1 MAAIGRSIGARIE
14 QRTKNG
20 DQRADDGGYAKS
32 RPSALLQECFVF
44 DVKLMR
50 WIDNQVGNLACSAFA
65 AAKRI
70 GAPFRKDTTN
80 YRKIL
85 VTKFFGMGSIIVA
98 SPALQALREAYPDA
112 EIHFVSFTSNK
123 EILEILGLTDKNWF
137 IDNSTPAAFA
147 ASTVA
152 LARDLHAEKFDLMLD
167 FEFFAKFPL
176 VLAGLAGIPKKA
188 GFYLTQEPWRRT
200 LLDVP
205 GSYNHYFHTKDIFVS
220 LVYLLATGDLF
231 YLDFEAFRRRYAYP
245 RVEVEPA
252 AREHVA
258 RHLTSLGIGG
268 SRTFVINAN
277 TSADLAPEVRKW
289 PVERYVELSRRL
301 LAENPGS
308 SVVFIGAKSERPYVE
323 GIVNAIDDPRAV
335 SVAGDLSLRQLLAL
349 FERAEL
355 FVTNDSGPM
364 HLACLVDAPIV
375 GLFFADTPTVY
386 GPVASRTATV
396 SPPLYS
402 IPLFTVYNGKDV
414 VAGRPV
420 DTIDNTAA
428 RSVTVER
435 VLEECRALLADAPSG
450 VVAAAPVH

>member
-1 MAAIGRSIGARIE
+1 M
-14 QRTKNG
+14 
-20 DQRADDGGYAKS
+20 
-32 RPSALLQECFVF
+32 F

-50 WIDNQVGNLACSAFA
+50 WIDNQVGNLACTALA
-65 AAKRI
+65 TAKRV
-70 GAPFRKDTTN
+70 GAPFRKDTVD
-80 YRKIL
+80 YKKIV

-98 SPALQALREAYPDA
+98 SPALQALRDAYPDA
-112 EIHFVSFTSNK
+112 EIHFVSFRSNK

-137 IDNSTPAAFA
+137 VDVSTPAAFA
-147 ASTVA
+147 ASVLT
-152 LARDLHAEKFDLMLD
+152 LARDLRAEKFDLMLD

-176 VLAGLAGIPKKA
+176 VLAGLAGVPKKA
-188 GFYLTQEPWRRT
+188 GFYLTKEPWRRT
-200 LLDVP
+200 LLDVS

-220 LVYLLATGDLF
+220 LVYLLTTGDLF
-231 YLDFEAFRRRYAYP
+231 YLDFEDFRRRYAYP
-245 RVEVEPA
+245 RIVSEPA
-252 AREHVA
+252 AREHVE
-258 RHLTSLGIGG
+258 RLLTGLGIAS
-268 SRTFVINAN
+268 SRTFVINPN

-289 PVERYVELSRRL
+289 PVDRYVELARQL
-301 LAENPGS
+301 LRENPGA
-308 SVVFIGAKSERPYVE
+308 SVVFIGAKSERAYVE
-323 GIVNAIDDPRAV
+323 GIVSSVDDPRAV
-335 SVAGDLSLRQLLAL
+335 SLAGDLSLRQLLAL

-386 GPVASRTATV
+386 GPVASRTETV
-396 SPPLYS
+396 SPSLYS

-435 VLEECRALLADAPSG
+435 VLEACRSLLAVPASA
-450 VVAAAPVH
+450 VAAAAPIH

>member
-1 MAAIGRSIGARIE
+1 M
-14 QRTKNG
+14 
-20 DQRADDGGYAKS
+20 
-32 RPSALLQECFVF
+32 F

-50 WIDNQVGNLACSAFA
+50 WIDNQVGNLACTALA
-65 AAKRI
+65 TAKRI
-70 GAPFRKDTTN
+70 GAPFRKDTVD
-80 YRKIL
+80 YKKIV

-112 EIHFVSFTSNK
+112 EIHFVSFRSNK

-137 IDNSTPAAFA
+137 VDVSTPAAFA
-147 ASTVA
+147 ASVLT
-152 LARDLHAEKFDLMLD
+152 LARDLRAEKFDLMID

-176 VLAGLAGIPKKA
+176 VLAGLAGVPKKA
-188 GFYLTQEPWRRT
+188 GFYLTKEPWRRT
-200 LLDVP
+200 LLDVS

-220 LVYLLATGDLF
+220 LVYLLTTGDLF
-231 YLDFEAFRRRYAYP
+231 YLDFEDFRRRYAYP
-245 RVEVEPA
+245 RVEIEPA
-252 AREHVA
+252 AREHVE
-258 RHLTSLGIGG
+258 RLLTGLGIGS
-268 SRTFVINAN
+268 SRTFVINPN

-289 PVERYVELSRRL
+289 PVDRYVDLARQL
-301 LAENPGS
+301 LRENPGA
-308 SVVFIGAKSERPYVE
+308 SVVFIGAKSERAYVE
-323 GIVNAIDDPRAV
+323 GIVSSVDDPRAV
-335 SVAGDLSLRQLLAL
+335 SLAGELSLRQLLAL

-435 VLEECRALLADAPSG
+435 VLEECRSLLAAPSSAIA
-450 VVAAAPVH
+450 AAAPIH